1 MSTINS
7 AEVRATIASIK
18 DIDVVGFQF
27 EDRLSEVPTYR
38 LTVTHDPAS
47 LQDVVGEPCS
57 VTLDPN
63 AYTALT
69 PRDFAGVVMSAARSQ
84 DAEGRRLLDLVVQ
97 PWLAVLGLSKSSAI
111 YLNKTSLEILKEVL
125 ARNGLS
131 RAQIKGSKPSVKREM
146 VIQYDENDLDFV
158 RRILAE
164 EGLAFYFHDGSNADV
179 MMLHDTS
186 LPYPKTPSRVSLT
199 DAQLGDVTREAAHSL
214 TLDRALR
221 PDTVSLTHYDP
232 DAAKLVKAGPKSS
245 RQAKTT
251 EKPIVTEYRAVTV
264 GKLSSDEIAVL
275 ANAEQAPEVLLR
287 GVTEH
292 PGLFIGQ
299 EIDIASDA
307 SGDFHG
313 RFTLIEVA
321 YAPIRGNAVTCR
333 FVAVPADHIAA
344 PKRLPKPLIAGV
356 HNAEVVAASGSAK
369 PGEISCDAEGRVKVT
384 FFWDGATQA
393 SAFLRVAE
401 PFAGAGYGAQF
412 TPRVGHEVL
421 VSFLHGDPD
430 APVITGQVYNAKNK
444 PPYAQKDTKKSGIIT
459 KLDGPKNE
467 LEFNDEKDKQLLA
480 LRAAKDYELIV
491 PENVVRK
498 IEKLETSTVGETS
511 TLNIKKDWKVTV
523 DKAVTHKADS
533 RSANIAKADEVSAKE
548 ISLTA
553 SSKITLKVGSNS
565 IELSTSGVTING
577 LKVELVGKSKVDVT
591 TKGALTLQGMSA
603 KLDAKGKMDVNAL
616 QLTAK
621 AKVQAKIEGG
631 LCELSAKGMTTVKG
645 GVVMI
650 N

>member
-1 MSTINS
+1 MSNTNT
-7 AEVRATIASIK
+7 ADVRATIASVK
-18 DIDVVGFQF
+18 DIEVVGFQF
-27 EDRLSEVPTYR
+27 EDRLSEVPTYQ
-38 LTVTHDPAS
+38 LTVKHDPAS
-47 LQDVVGEPCS
+47 LKDVVGETCAI
-57 VTLDPN
+57 TLDPD

-84 DAEGRRLLDLVVQ
+84 DAEGWRLLDLVVQ
-97 PWLAVLGLSKSSAI
+97 PWLGVLGLSKSSAI
-111 YLNKTSLEILKEVL
+111 YLNKTALEILKEVL

-164 EGLAFYFHDGSNADV
+164 EGLAFYFHDGSAADV

-186 LPYPKTPSRVSLT
+186 LPYPKSPSKVSLT
-199 DAQLGDVTREAAHSL
+199 DAQLGDVEREAASSL
-214 TLDRALR
+214 TLNRALR
-221 PDTVSLTHYDP
+221 PSTASITHYDP
-232 DAAKLVKAGPKSS
+232 DAAKLAKAGPKSAS
-245 RQAKTT
+245 QAKTAQ
-251 EKPIVTEYRAVTV
+251 KPSVTEYRAVTI

-275 ANAEQAPEVLLR
+275 ANAEQAPEVLLH

-299 EIDIASDA
+299 EIDIASHA
-307 SGDFHG
+307 KGEFHG

-321 YAPIRGNAVTCR
+321 YTPTRGNAVTCR

-356 HNAEVVAASGSAK
+356 HNAEVVGATDSAK

-444 PPYAQKDTKKSGIIT
+444 PPYAQKDTKKSGIVT

-467 LEFNDEKDKQLLA
+467 LEFNDEKDEQLLA
-480 LRAAKDYELIV
+480 LRAAKNYELIV

-511 TLNIKKDWKVTV
+511 TLTIKKDWKVTV

-533 RSANIAKADEVSAKE
+533 RSADIAKADEVSAKE

-553 SSKITLKVGSNS
+553 SSKITLKVGSNA
-565 IELSTSGVTING
+565 IELSTSGITING
-577 LKVELVGKSKVDVT
+577 MKVELAGKSKVDIAS
-591 TKGALTLQGMSA
+591 KGALSLDGMSTKLTA
-603 KLDAKGKMDVNAL
+603 KTTMSAEAL

-621 AKVQAKIEGG
+621 AKVQAKIEGA
-631 LCELSAKGMTTVKG
+631 LCELSGKALTTVKG